1 MRKDKQQIVNRK
13 KKLKKQYPSLV
24 CLSTDRKGH
33 VSSEK
38 TMRHGVIY
46 MQKCN
51 LEPIIK
57 HQIKSN

>member
-1 MRKDKQQIVNRK
+1 MRKDKQQIVNRN
-13 KKLKKQYPSLV
+13 KKLKKQYPSLE

-46 MQKCN
+46 M
-51 LEPIIK
+51 
-57 HQIKSN
+57 